1 MATDSYEKLFVEIEK
16 RLARKKHADLL
27 RVIIDSLKEGG
38 GEEVKKEVKAR
49 LTSIKE
55 E

>member
-1 MATDSYEKLFVEIEK
+1 MSTDSYEKLFGEIKK

-27 RVIIDSLKEGG
+27 KVIIESLREGG